1 MRGSKSV
8 QDFFKSKKIDIDK
21 KEIHK
26 LTDSLNSKIGKIIN
40 FKFQT
45 NNSSNF
51 PEQIEVK
58 TNIKISNIP
67 KEKIHFEQKNN
78 NNNENDNQLTIK
90 NDIKSEFNTHP
101 LIGLQSIGST
111 PSCINAVL
119 QSFCQSEI
127 IINHFKYN
135 KKIIEA
141 INKYNKKN
149 KLSLTKAFKNLIEN
163 LWPSDDKFIKTKYS
177 HKNKYN
183 KYYAPYEMIETI
195 SNMSSLFDKSGDNE
209 AKDFIN
215 FIIMELHKE
224 LNKNQLEKKLI
235 NTDFKPNQTNQKEM
249 LIFFINN
256 FMNENVSFISDNFYG
271 TNQIQI
277 QCSGCRIIKYN
288 YEIFSFLIFPL
299 DEIIKNKFLMNINN
313 QNNIIIN
320 INDCFEFNQKI
331 QILSGDNAIPC
342 DYCKSICLSNYQSL
356 IYTFPNILILILEKN
371 KNSKIKFEIEEKI
384 SLKNYIL
391 ESSTGY
397 KFKLIGI
404 ISKLGEGSSNEHYL
418 AFCKSP
424 IDNCWYRYNN
434 DFVNKL
440 NDFKKDINDLI
451 FPYILFYQKV
461 N

>member
-1 MRGSKSV
+1 M
-8 QDFFKSKKIDIDK
+8 
-21 KEIHK
+21 
-26 LTDSLNSKIGKIIN
+26 
-40 FKFQT
+40 
-45 NNSSNF
+45 
-51 PEQIEVK
+51 
-58 TNIKISNIP
+58 
-67 KEKIHFEQKNN
+67 
-78 NNNENDNQLTIK
+78 
-90 NDIKSEFNTHP
+90 
-101 LIGLQSIGST
+101 QSIGDS
-111 PSCINAVL
+111 PHHINAVL
-119 QSFCQSEI
+119 QCFCQSEI

-135 KKIIEA
+135 KNIIEA
-141 INKYNKKN
+141 INKYKKKK

-163 LWPSDDKFIKTKYS
+163 LWPSDDKFLKSKYC
-177 HKNKYN
+177 HENKYN

-195 SNMSSLFDKSGDNE
+195 SNMSSLFDNNGDNE

-224 LNKNQLEKKLI
+224 LNKNHLETKLI

-288 YEIFSFLIFPL
+288 FEIFSFLIFPL

-320 INDCFEFNQKI
+320 TNDCFEFNQKI

-342 DYCKSICLSNYQSL
+342 DYCKSICSSKYQSL

-371 KNSKIKFEIEEKI
+371 KNSKIKFEIKEKI
-384 SLKNYIL
+384 RLKNYIL
-391 ESSTGY
+391 GSSTGY

-434 DFVNKL
+434 DFVNKV
-440 NDFKKDINDLI
+440 NDFKKDINDPI